1 MSKDNKLA
9 RGRGKKTFLYK
20 QFADIIRKEI
30 EDGKYLPGE
39 RLPSMDDLS
48 VRYNLNKITV
58 RRSLQ
63 ELADAGLLYSVPAQ
77 GTFVSEFSGAT
88 ILSENAQ
95 SSDILNIGL
104 ISNVLIPGSTGPYH
118 MSVLEGIRS
127 EIGRH
132 DANFILLPAP
142 GSRERKEILK
152 MIHGANLSGVI
163 YMGPVPQTFLEQLI
177 KDGPASIVVDY
188 HFHGLRAD
196 VVQADNREGGFIAM
210 KALIDKG
217 CKKIAVIAGDRDQSA
232 THDRLDG
239 VKAALNTYDISET
252 SVRIEYSD
260 FQINGGYEAMS
271 KLASDMPDG
280 VFCMN
285 DEMALGACR
294 FLKETIG
301 DDFVDKVS
309 LVGFDDINW
318 APLVHPALST
328 VSIDKEAMGRIIAKR
343 LFERIENPEIP
354 RCVTLMPPS
363 FISRE
368 TL

>member
-1 MSKDNKLA
+1 MMSKDNKLA

-20 QFADIIRKEI
+20 QFAEIIRKEI
-30 EDGKYLPGE
+30 EDGKYKPGE

-77 GTFVSEFSGAT
+77 GTFVSEFSGSSKAVEQ
-88 ILSENAQ
+88 SE
-95 SSDILNIGL
+95 SGIMNIGL

-163 YMGPVPQTFLEQLI
+163 YMGPVPQLFLEQLI
-177 KDGPASIVVDY
+177 KDGPPSIVVDY

-196 VVQADNREGGFIAM
+196 VVQADNREGGFVALN
-210 KALIDKG
+210 ALIENG
-217 CKKIAVIAGDRDQSA
+217 CKKLAVIAGDKEQS
-232 THDRLDG
+232 TTDERLDG
-239 VKAALNTYDISET
+239 VWSAAKAHNIPLESIR
-252 SVRIEYSD
+252 VEYSD
-260 FQINGGYEAMS
+260 YQINGGYEAMER
-271 KLASDMPDG
+271 LASDMPDG

-285 DEMALGACR
+285 DEMAFGASR
-294 FLKETIG
+294 LLKEKLG
-301 DDFVDKVS
+301 DNFIEKVS

-318 APLVHPALST
+318 AALVNPALST

-343 LFERIENPEIP
+343 LFERIEKPEIP

>member
-1 MSKDNKLA
+1 MTEDSELA
-9 RGRGKKTFLYK
+9 RGRGKKSFLYK
-20 QFADIIRKEI
+20 QLADIIRKEI
-30 EDGKYLPGE
+30 EDGNYLPGE

-77 GTFVSEFSGAT
+77 GTFVSEFS
-88 ILSENAQ
+88 
-95 SSDILNIGL
+95 SSFKAVPGIESGVLNIGL

-127 EIGRH
+127 EIGKH

-142 GSRERKEILK
+142 GARERKEILK

-163 YMGPVPQTFLEQLI
+163 YMGPIPQLFLEQLV
-177 KDGPASIVVDY
+177 KDGPPSIVVDY
-188 HFHGLRAD
+188 HFHGLQAD

-210 KALIDKG
+210 NALIEKG
-217 CKKIAVIAGDRDQSA
+217 CKKLAVIAGDKEQS
-232 THDRLDG
+232 TTTDRLEG
-239 VKAALNTYDISET
+239 VMAALFNHKIPQDA
-252 SVRIEYSD
+252 VQVHYSD
-260 FQINGGYEAMS
+260 YQINGGYDAMKKIS
-271 KLASDMPDG
+271 ADKMPDG

-294 FLKETIG
+294 FLNERFDNNFT
-301 DDFVDKVS
+301 DKISV
-309 LVGFDDINW
+309 VGFDDISW
-318 APLVHPALST
+318 APLVNPPLSS
-328 VSIDKEAMGRIIAKR
+328 VSINKEAMGRIITKR
-343 LFERIENPEIP
+343 LFERIENPETP
-354 RCVTLMPPS
+354 RVITLMPPS
-363 FISRE
+363 LIRRA

>member
-1 MSKDNKLA
+1 MSKNDKLA

-30 EDGKYLPGE
+30 EEGKYLPGE

-48 VRYNLNKITV
+48 ARYQLNKITV

-77 GTFVSEFSGAT
+77 GTFVSEFSGASKT
-88 ILSENAQ
+88 NEKGDSGIV
-95 SSDILNIGL
+95 NIGL

-163 YMGPVPQTFLEQLI
+163 YMGPVPQLFLEQLI
-177 KDGPASIVVDY
+177 KDGPPSIVVDY
-188 HFHGLRAD
+188 HFHGLSAD
-196 VVQADNREGGFIAM
+196 VVQADNREGGFIAL
-210 KALIDKG
+210 KALIEKG
-217 CKKIAVIAGDRDQSA
+217 CKKIAVIAGDHDQSA
-232 THDRLDG
+232 THDRMDG
-239 VKAALNTYDISET
+239 VYAALSTYDIPRESIQ
-252 SVRIEYSD
+252 VEYSD

-271 KLASDMPDG
+271 KLAKQMPDG

-285 DEMALGACR
+285 DEMALGASR
-294 FLKETIG
+294 FLKENLG
-301 DDFVDKVS
+301 DQFTDKVS

-343 LFERIENPEIP
+343 LFERIKNPEIP